1 MKKEFCTY
9 EQALVEFRKTPMTF
23 VPDERMYS
31 EEDMIEFAVWLYLE
45 VGSNSGKDRTNEELF
60 KEWFEQNK
68 KK

>member
-1 MKKEFCTY
+1 
-9 EQALVEFRKTPMTF
+9 MTF

-31 EEDMIEFAVWLYLE
+31 EEDMIEFAIWMYLE
-45 VGSNSGKDRTNEELF
+45 VESNSGKDRTNEELF